1 MRGEGR
7 RAMPCRLSAMAAS
20 TRRRC
25 RAAAAWLSP
34 WWRQVRLFAGDSC
47 LFTDLQSHS
56 KVWAHNQ
63 DLLIEISRP
72 E

>member
-1 MRGEGR
+1 MRGEGHR
-7 RAMPCRLSAMAAS
+7 GMARRLSAMAAS

-34 WWRQVRLFAGDSC
+34 WWRQVKLLAGEH
-47 LFTDLQSHS
+47 HS
-56 KVWAHNQ
+56 LIDGQDHSQIWAHNQ

-72 E
+72 K